1 MEETNDLYQAPNA
14 DISSQA
20 YCRQCGKQIPKTANY
35 CPHCNAKQISTEE
48 GRNKTTAALLALF
61 LGGLGIHRF
70 YLGQWWGIFYF
81 LLWPTGIP
89 SLISLI
95 EFCVFLLTSQD
106 TWNNKYG
113 DKKGSSAIILVI
125 AVVALFFIL
134 IPIIGILAAV
144 AIPAYRDYG
153 IRAKAATAFTDTVD
167 VKNGIEKYWVTNEQ
181 LPNSEDDLGYDYQPT
196 SAYLSDIDVV
206 SNGVVVV
213 TIGSGL
219 GVENLGKT
227 ITFTPQISDIDGQI
241 TWDCSGGDFEMKY
254 RPSICRY

>member
-35 CPHCNAKQISTEE
+35 CPHCNTKQISTGA
-48 GRNKTTAALLALF
+48 GRDKVTAALLALF
-61 LGGLGIHRF
+61 LGGLGVHRF

-81 LLWPTGIP
+81 LLWPTGLP

-95 EFCVFLLTSQD
+95 EFCVFLITSQE
-106 TWNNKYG
+106 TWDNKYG
-113 DKKGSSAIILVI
+113 DKKGSSAVVLIIAAI
-125 AVVALFFIL
+125 ALLFISVAV
-134 IPIIGILAAV
+134 IGILAAI
-144 AIPAYRDYG
+144 AIPAYRDYTV
-153 IRAKAATAFTDTVD
+153 RAKTAAVIFDSADA
-167 VKNGIEKYWVTNEQ
+167 KNGVEKYWVTNEE
-181 LPNSEDDLGYDYQPT
+181 LPNSEEDIGYDYQPT
-196 SAYLSDIDVV
+196 SAHVSDIDVV

-219 GVENLGKT
+219 GVQNYGKT

-241 TWDCSGGDFEMKY
+241 TWNCSGGDFEMKS
-254 RPSICRY
+254 RPSACRQ